1 MELKFSKFAIQRKAK
16 FKLQQNI
23 SPCRVWC
30 GEDSTTCECSTRE
43 TTPLC
48 GITWQA
54 LPVVG
59 FDNELKIYWP
69 YVLADLQ
76 CSLFASVKFVKL
88 TSPRSFIKGVVKR
101 ERSILTVLGMN
112 CGLLSLDFST
122 GQYTSTVCS
131 SFSLSRA
138 LYAQII
144 RPHLVLPFLEL
155 SSKFSHHVAKHSSV
169 TTDCVCE

>member
-1 MELKFSKFAIQRKAK
+1 M
-16 FKLQQNI
+16 
-23 SPCRVWC
+23 
-30 GEDSTTCECSTRE
+30 
-43 TTPLC
+43 
-48 GITWQA
+48 
-54 LPVVG
+54 VG
-59 FDNELKIYWP
+59 FVNELKIFTIDLTD
-69 YVLADLQ
+69 VLPGLK
-76 CSLFASVKFVKL
+76 CLLFASVKFVIL
-88 TSPRSFIKGVVKR
+88 TSPNSFIKGVVKR
-101 ERSILTVLGMN
+101 EWSILTVLGMN